1 MNTNQLAPTLRAR
14 PARLAVVALGFLL
27 GTLSSHA
34 QLTLD
39 AVVTLRPDAVR
50 YDLTVHNA
58 TSEDLVLISL
68 LDGPLGDA
76 RIGMTLSVP
85 AGFLDNYD
93 PGLGI
98 VDFLGDSEVFGAGTT
113 LTGFSFETS
122 ATAGPGFESF
132 EALSLQGTL
141 FRGDL
146 NVTVVPESGTVL
158 ATVVLLGGVVGQTLR
173 RRRMPLSVR

>member
-1 MNTNQLAPTLRAR
+1 MNTNQLALTKGARRAGLT
-14 PARLAVVALGFLL
+14 AAALGFFLV
-27 GTLSSHA
+27 TPWSQA
-34 QLTLD
+34 QVTLD
-39 AVVTLRPDAVR
+39 AIVTLRPDAVR

-58 TSEDLVLISL
+58 TAEDLVLISL

-76 RIGMTLSVP
+76 RIGMTLSAP

-122 ATAGPGFESF
+122 AMAGPGFEFF
-132 EALSLQGTL
+132 EALSTQGTL
-141 FRGDL
+141 LRGDL

-158 ATVVLLGGVVGQTLR
+158 ASLVLLGGVVGQTLR
-173 RRRMPLSVR
+173 RRRMPISVR